1 LFRDDI
7 NKRLHLSAEEMQM
20 AACIS
25 GQDHAALALAD
36 AKFMNMAKDEK
47 VTHATRA

>member
-25 GQDHAALALAD
+25 GQDHVAEVSNFAVSKAVDLIRNLPSD
-36 AKFMNMAKDEK
+36 
-47 VTHATRA
+47 